1 MISSKILLYS
11 YGYIGVL
18 QAVFCIPTARHMC
31 LFNC

>member
-18 QAVFCIPTARHMC
+18 QAVFCFPTALRMC
-31 LFNC
+31 L